1 MEPWKVTVIDSL
13 RDLSDRSAQE
23 RSWLLHRDG
32 AVPSPV
38 ELISSLF
45 DDSGLGDL
53 LKDGAVFSAD
63 TDRLLRQLS
72 TMADEVDLS
81 QSPEKLLNDPRWQQL
96 RDRAAQAHAAVTQE
110 TA

>member
-13 RDLSDRSAQE
+13 RDLSDRAAQE

-53 LKDGAVFSAD
+53 LDDGSVFSPG
-63 TDRLLRQLS
+63 TDRLLRELS
-72 TMADEVDLS
+72 TMVDQVDLS
-81 QSPEKLLNDPRWQQL
+81 QPPERLLNDTRWQKL
-96 RDRAAQAHAAVTQE
+96 REQAAHAHAAVARD